1 MNFEMIVRQTAE
13 RLGLRYKFGPLP
25 YLNQVLDEVAT
36 TITDETVCLGIQ
48 VTDGTYLFDDGP
60 YYRRG
65 VETQRMRLAFCHKT
79 PLDYDPTVV
88 EALVADLKDTGL
100 RLIAGLEATGAFT
113 PIGETLYTVM
123 FDAFDANLVVV
134 LFEFDLAEK
143 DGFCFDE

>member
-1 MNFEMIVRQTAE
+1 M
-13 RLGLRYKFGPLP
+13 
-25 YLNQVLDEVAT
+25 
-36 TITDETVCLGIQ
+36 CLGIQ

-65 VETQRMRLAFCHKT
+65 VETQRARLAFCRKT
-79 PLDYDPTVV
+79 PLDYNPTEV
-88 EALVADLKDTGL
+88 EAMVADLKDTGL
-100 RLIAGLEATGAFT
+100 KMIAGLQATGAFA